1 MCVPL
6 DRHGRRHNIVYEGR
20 AACSLRTQPSAKT
33 RNALRPGMF
42 RIFFWQARVCRT
54 LAFCS
59 IESVAEA
66 CTRTW

>member
-6 DRHGRRHNIVYEGR
+6 DRHGRRHNIVYEER
-20 AACSLRTQPSAKT
+20 AASSLRTQPSEKT
-33 RNALRPGMF
+33 RNALHPGMF
-42 RIFFWQARVCRT
+42 RIFFWQARVCRA
-54 LAFCS
+54 LAFCG